1 MSYFTTVT
9 QDFNMTTTILLDNP
23 GFLYTA
29 VGAVAQGYLGVL
41 LNFLV
46 LSITLRS
53 KSMRKRYKISLFF
66 GAFYSFL
73 TCCCVA
79 TICTYYLY
87 FFTTKHPANFFTCC
101 AIQKVNYMLQ
111 VPFFFALFVTSVDRY
126 LSMCH
131 RITVF
136 SASTIYFIYPLVFI
150 IVGLYLGSLFIYHD
164 VVKDDVCAKVVQFP
178 AWLLRVHLNT
188 YCFLAVTSFLLSL
201 RTAYFVVH
209 FKKNATGGFV
219 QSNPV
224 KSVIEKRLL
233 YSLTMQAVLPIFF
246 IVPFLVRSQLITYD
260 VVLDIPKPVI
270 DFIRVLTYTYY
281 AFNSLIAIFF
291 VKELRVGILRIVGV
305 EVPKTMV
312 SQTVILSSHLGT
324 RCTPSSIH

>member
-1 MSYFTTVT
+1 M
-9 QDFNMTTTILLDNP
+9 
-23 GFLYTA
+23 
-29 VGAVAQGYLGVL
+29 
-41 LNFLV
+41 
-46 LSITLRS
+46 
-53 KSMRKRYKISLFF
+53 
-66 GAFYSFL
+66 
-73 TCCCVA
+73 
-79 TICTYYLY
+79 
-87 FFTTKHPANFFTCC
+87 PANESAC
-101 AIQKVNYMLQ
+101 
-111 VPFFFALFVTSVDRY
+111 R
-126 LSMCH
+126 
-131 RITVF
+131 F

-209 FKKNATGGFV
+209 FKKNATG
-219 QSNPV
+219 
-224 KSVIEKRLL
+224 
-233 YSLTMQAVLPIFF
+233 
-246 IVPFLVRSQLITYD
+246 D

>member
-111 VPFFFALFVTSVDRY
+111 VPFFFALF
-126 LSMCH
+126 
-131 RITVF
+131 
-136 SASTIYFIYPLVFI
+136 
-150 IVGLYLGSLFIYHD
+150 GLYLGSLFIYHD